1 MRSNLYGEQ
10 TGSSQAA
17 RGSANGLTAY
27 LEGVSFRG
35 IEQICKV
42 SPMTVIQW
50 VRRWGKAI
58 EGMRKEAEPKE
69 VRQVGILE
77 SLSVYCASLFA

>member
-1 MRSNLYGEQ
+1 MALQ
-10 TGSSQAA
+10 
-17 RGSANGLTAY
+17 LY

-35 IEQICKV
+35 IEQIWKV
-42 SPMTVIQW
+42 SHVTVLKW

-77 SLSVYCASLFA
+77 SLSVYCALLFA

>member
-1 MRSNLYGEQ
+1 
-10 TGSSQAA
+10 
-17 RGSANGLTAY
+17 
-27 LEGVSFRG
+27 
-35 IEQICKV
+35 
-42 SPMTVIQW
+42 MTVIQW

>member
-1 MRSNLYGEQ
+1 MRLDLCYEQ
-10 TGSSQAA
+10 TGPSQAA
-17 RGSANGLTAY
+17 RGSANGPTAY
-27 LEGVSFRG
+27 LEGLSFRG
-35 IEQICKV
+35 IEWILQV
-42 SPMTVIQW
+42 SHVTVIQW

>member
-1 MRSNLYGEQ
+1 MRLDLYYEQ
-10 TGSSQAA
+10 TGQSQAA
-17 RGSANGLTAY
+17 GGSAHGLTAY
-27 LEGVSFRG
+27 LEGLSFGG
-35 IEQICKV
+35 IEWILQV
-42 SPMTVIQW
+42 SHVTVIQW

-58 EGMRKEAEPKE
+58 GAMRKEAEPKE